1 MEKSNNKIIKSVQG
15 VILLPQTAMRVW
27 GMNLPPSFFFQVDY
41 RIKFKKD
48 NEITQA
54 IYEMNKLLLM
64 HDNHNVSRVYRNDE
78 NIPFSSQHKII
89 LDCQVVNLI
98 HYYSNLNKMK
108 NLNIIDYSSLGHR
121 YVAMRDLVNINQFV
135 RAVLKSFKF
144 WKKHSIKT
152 IWHWRM
158 KWEVSGFPLTFLF
171 WENKFLDNDSM
182 QLKSLSFVKNKLH
195 LFPEFKGLSYDSQVL
210 LIIPHTNSNFPQLLS
225 ELCDLL
231 DKDLNAL
238 QVFNQ
243 SQRVVVK
250 QHRVAQDNYPNE
262 FKFRG
267 KVIIVATN
275 PLTKVLPVEVLLLGM
290 RNISVLSTISSALFA
305 ASDRNCWA
313 LGKITHKDRKDYG
326 FMLKKASRDWR
337 EFEFDIHKHKE

>member
-1 MEKSNNKIIKSVQG
+1 MEKSNNKIVESVQG

-27 GMNLPPSFFFQVDY
+27 GMNLPSSFFFQVDY
-41 RIKFKKD
+41 RIKFITD

-54 IYEMNKLLLM
+54 IYEINKLLLM
-64 HDNHNVSRVYRNDE
+64 HDNHNVSRVYKNYED
-78 NIPFSSQHKII
+78 IPFSPQHKII
-89 LDCQVVNLI
+89 IDCQVVNLI
-98 HYYSNLNKMK
+98 HYYLNLSKMK
-108 NLNIIDYSSLGHR
+108 NLNIIDYSSLGHK
-121 YVAMRDLVNINQFV
+121 YVTIRDLVNIKQFV
-135 RAVLKSFKF
+135 RAVLRSFKF

-158 KWEVSGFPLTFLF
+158 KWEVFGFPLTFLF
-171 WENKFLDNDSM
+171 WENKFLDNNSM
-182 QLKSLSFVKNKLH
+182 QLKSLSFVKDKLH
-195 LFPEFKGLSYDSQVL
+195 LFSEFEGLNHDSRVL
-210 LIIPHTNSNFPQLLS
+210 LILPHTNGNFPQLLS
-225 ELCDLL
+225 ELCELL

-243 SQRVVVK
+243 SQRVIIK

-290 RNISVLSTISSALFA
+290 RNISVFSTISSALFA
-305 ASDRNCWA
+305 ASDRNCWT
-313 LGKITHKDRKDYG
+313 LGKITYKDWRDYG
-326 FMLKKASRDWR
+326 FMLKKASRDWK
-337 EFEFDIHKHKE
+337 ELEFDILKYEE